1 MTTTLPDIRDRVRS
15 DLRDLDPEAARW
27 SDAELDRHIS
37 RALADVSL
45 AAPAEATTIV
55 ATTPGSRELTTA
67 VLPNFLALESVELP
81 IDTFPRRHV
90 PFSVWAET
98 ITLEPPAP
106 PKGER
111 ARLRY
116 LARHTLDDQG
126 TTLPEGLDE
135 VLATGAAGHAAIAWA
150 AYAIDRL
157 TAGDDVAERFRLWGE
172 GRLRTF
178 REQLRE
184 QERPRRVRSRRPAAT
199 D

>member
-1 MTTTLPDIRDRVRS
+1 MTTLPDIRDRVRN
-15 DLRDLDPEAARW
+15 DLRDLDADAARW

-55 ATTPGSRELTTA
+55 TTTPGSRELTTS
-67 VLPNFLALESVELP
+67 VLPNFLELESVELP
-81 IDTFPRRHV
+81 ADAFPRRHV
-90 PFSVWAET
+90 PFSVWADT
-98 ITLEPPAP
+98 ITLETPSPPE
-106 PKGER
+106 GGR

-116 LARHTLDDQG
+116 LARHTLDEQG
-126 TTLPEGLDE
+126 ATLPEALED
-135 VLATGAAGHAAIAWA
+135 VLATGAAGYAAIAWA

-157 TAGDDVAERFRLWGE
+157 TAGDDVAERYRLWGE
-172 GRLRTF
+172 ARLRAF

-184 QERPRRVRSRRPAAT
+184 RERPRRVRSRRTAPA

>member
-1 MTTTLPDIRDRVRS
+1 MTTLSDIRDRVRS
-15 DLRDLDPEAARW
+15 DLRDLDADAARW

-45 AAPAEATTIV
+45 AAPAEATTTV
-55 ATTPGSRELTTA
+55 ATTPGSRELTTS
-67 VLPNFLALESVELP
+67 VLPNFLELESVELP
-81 IDTFPRRHV
+81 ADAFPRRHV

-106 PKGER
+106 PEGER

-116 LARHTLDDQG
+116 LARHTLDEEG
-126 TTLPEGLDE
+126 ATLPEALED
-135 VLATGAAGHAAIAWA
+135 VLATGAAGYAAIAWA

-157 TAGDDVAERFRLWGE
+157 TAGDDVAERYRLWGE
-172 GRLRTF
+172 ARLGAF
-178 REQLRE
+178 RKQLRE
-184 QERPRRVRSRRPAAT
+184 RERPRRLRSRRPAST

>member
-1 MTTTLPDIRDRVRS
+1 MTTLPDIRDRVRS
-15 DLRDLDPEAARW
+15 DLRDLDADAARW

-55 ATTPGSRELTTA
+55 T
-67 VLPNFLALESVELP
+67 
-81 IDTFPRRHV
+81 
-90 PFSVWAET
+90 
-98 ITLEPPAP
+98 
-106 PKGER
+106 
-111 ARLRY
+111 
-116 LARHTLDDQG
+116 
-126 TTLPEGLDE
+126 
-135 VLATGAAGHAAIAWA
+135 
-150 AYAIDRL
+150 YAIDRL

-184 QERPRRVRSRRPAAT
+184 HQRPRRVRGGRLAAT